1 MLARWPAGGIM
12 HKLRSPVGRRGI
24 GVHLVR
30 AAAFS
35 AALLAITGIVVADVI
50 AAEPEE
56 PVVARIAA
64 EPGSADA
71 EAPVLLAAAV
81 VVPDAVV
88 VAAQGLPEDLAPP
101 EPPKKKKR
109 SSKIKF
115 GRFEGY

>member
-1 MLARWPAGGIM
+1 M

-64 EPGSADA
+64 APGSADA
-71 EAPVLLAAAV
+71 EAPAPVLLAAAV

-88 VAAQGLPEDLAPP
+88 VAAQGLPEEFAPP